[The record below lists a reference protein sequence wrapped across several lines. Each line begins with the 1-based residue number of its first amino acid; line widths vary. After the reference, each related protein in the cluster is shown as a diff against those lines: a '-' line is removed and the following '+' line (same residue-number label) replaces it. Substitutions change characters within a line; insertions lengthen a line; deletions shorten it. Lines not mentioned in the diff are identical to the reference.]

1 MLMCLLKWVNDLPD
15 HVNVFVLASLV
26 LKGVCTFVKKVQ
38 IRGRFIDLLT
48 IESWLL
54 GQCKNWIE
62 DRLGWNRVFCLLCLF
77 FHYYQYAS
85 PWLCPYV
92 SCVCTQLMA
101 SLEPSRLPKGVKIFV
116 AQFLSYHM
124 TTMIVT
130 CMYQVVMT
138 LKKWAWSRW
147 RSGQIPPPF
156 KMAAGIVVSID
167 VKSNLA
173 NLEHFTQCGK
183 TGLPKIF
190 REIDEL
196 SHHGIT
202 KIIIFDIGWNWR
214 CARGTSYI
222 HPITKFWFMTLYC
235 SQ

>member
-1 MLMCLLKWVNDLPD
+1 MCLLKWVNDLPD
-15 HVNVFVLASLV
+15 HVNVFVLESLV
-26 LKGVCTFVKKVQ
+26 LNGVCTFVKKVQ

-101 SLEPSRLPKGVKIFV
+101 SLELSRLPRGVKIFV

-124 TTMIVT
+124 TMIVT

-156 KMAAGIVVSID
+156 KTAAGIVVSID

-173 NLEHFTQCGK
+173 NLEHSLHSVEKLGCQKCFVK
-183 TGLPKIF
+183 LRF
-190 REIDEL
+190 FEL
-196 SHHGIT
+196 SHHGMA